1 MSKIK
6 HKMLSKG
13 GSLTIP
19 ADVRREYN
27 FLAGEAVDIRVDD
40 GKLVISQHTP
50 RCTFCQGQERVG
62 KFRGKHV
69 CQGCVAGMVMEVG
82 TDG

>member
-6 HKMLSKG
+6 HKIISKG

-27 FLAGEAVDIRVDD
+27 FLAGEAVDITVEK

-50 RCTFCQGQERVG
+50 RCTFCQGTENVG
-62 KFRGKHV
+62 RYEGKHV
-69 CQGCVAGMVMEVG
+69 CRTCVGGLVMEVG
-82 TDG
+82 INE